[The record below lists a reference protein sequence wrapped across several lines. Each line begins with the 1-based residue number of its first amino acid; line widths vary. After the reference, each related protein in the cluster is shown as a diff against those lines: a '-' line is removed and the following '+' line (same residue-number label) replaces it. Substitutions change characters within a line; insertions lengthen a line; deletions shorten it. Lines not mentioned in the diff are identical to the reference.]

1 MMMKKD
7 ARALLPRVGERMRKA
22 PTIVHLRGLVQTA
35 EPQDCTVVEVNPA
48 GLWYR
53 VEFDNGGTECY
64 KVPEE
69 KGGGQA

>member
-1 MMMKKD
+1 MIMKKD
-7 ARALLPRVGERMRKA
+7 ARELLPRVGDKLIKA
-22 PTIVHLRGLVQTA
+22 PTLIHLRGLVHTA
-35 EPQDCTVVEVNPA
+35 EPQACTVVEVNPA

-69 KGGGQA
+69 KGGGRA